1 MAHLKTPATAPAWRA
16 IAAAAALLL
25 FGSAGAG
32 AQTASAPATGPT
44 AVPAHAEGRAAA
56 AEPAVVYEAVLYD
69 DSFNVAANEGI
80 ERYKQ
85 AFGAARQAFGPAGI
99 ERMARAGHD
108 PVIAIG
114 FALAPEVERVAALYP
129 HVRFTIVDAVVDRP
143 NVQSIVFKENEG
155 AYLAGLLAAMASRSG
170 TVGFIGGIDIPAIR
184 NFRCGFEH
192 GARSAGKPV
201 QVLSALVGST
211 PAAFNDPERGAQLAE
226 QQIKQG
232 ADVVFAAAGG
242 SGLGVYKAAKQ
253 RGVLAIGVDRNQNFL
268 YPGTMLTSVTKRI
281 DTAVYL
287 AAVEGRDRRN
297 GSTRPPRLLLGLK
310 EQGVGWALDRHNR
323 SLVTPAMQA
332 RVEAA
337 VRDVA
342 SGAVQVE
349 QDRKGACGV

>member
-1 MAHLKTPATAPAWRA
+1 MSHLKTHATAPAWRA
-16 IAAAAALLL
+16 IAAAALLL
-25 FGSAGAG
+25 FGSACAV
-32 AQTASAPATGPT
+32 AQTTPAPT
-44 AVPAHAEGRAAA
+44 AAAAQTEGRAAA

-114 FALAPEVERVAALYP
+114 FALAPEVERVAALFP

-211 PAAFNDPERGAQLAE
+211 PAAFNDPERGALLAE
-226 QQIKQG
+226 QQFKQG

-297 GSTRPPRLLLGLK
+297 GGTRPARLSLGLK

-323 SLVTPAMQA
+323 SLITPAMQA

-342 SGAVQVE
+342 TGAVQVE
-349 QDRKGACGV
+349 ADRPGGGCGK

>member
-1 MAHLKTPATAPAWRA
+1 MANPSRSFAARLVRGMG
-16 IAAAAALLL
+16 AAAAVLLALDAAPAL
-25 FGSAGAG
+25 
-32 AQTASAPATGPT
+32 AQTASAPAQ
-44 AVPAHAEGRAAA
+44 AEARASA

-253 RGVLAIGVDRNQNFL
+253 RGALAIGVDRNQNFL
-268 YPGTMLTSVTKRI
+268 YPGTMLTSVIKRI

-287 AAVEGRDRRN
+287 AAIEGRDRRN
-297 GSTRPPRLLLGLK
+297 GGTRPARLLLGLK

-323 SLVTPAMQA
+323 SLITPAMQA
-332 RVEAA
+332 RVDAA
-337 VRDVA
+337 ARDVA
-342 SGAVQVE
+342 SGSVQVDG
-349 QDRKGACGV
+349 DRPGGGCGK

>member
-1 MAHLKTPATAPAWRA
+1 MAKLIRPCVALLAHA
-16 IAAAAALLL
+16 IAAATALLL
-25 FGSAGAG
+25 ASGSK
-32 AQTASAPATGPT
+32 PATAQGAAAPI
-44 AVPAHAEGRAAA
+44 HANGRAPA

-85 AFGAARQAFGPAGI
+85 AFGAARQAFGPAAI

-114 FALAPEVERVAALYP
+114 FALAPEVERVAALFP
-129 HVRFTIVDAVVDRP
+129 AVRFTIIDAVVERP
-143 NVQSIVFKENEG
+143 NVQSIVFKEHEG
-155 AYLAGLLAAMASRSG
+155 AYLVGLLAALATRSG
-170 TVGFIGGIDIPAIR
+170 TVGFIGGMDIAAIR

-192 GARSAGKPV
+192 GARSGGRPV
-201 QVLSALVGST
+201 RVLSALVGST
-211 PAAFNDPERGAQLAE
+211 PAAFNDPERGAELAE
-226 QQIKQG
+226 QQFKQG

-268 YPGTMLTSVTKRI
+268 YPGTMLTSMVKRV

-297 GSTRPPRLLLGLK
+297 GGTRTARLSLGLK
-310 EQGVGWALDRHNR
+310 DQGVSWALDRHNR
-323 SLVTPAMQA
+323 ALVTPAMQA
-332 RVEAA
+332 RMEAA
-337 VRDVA
+337 QRDVI
-342 SGAVQVE
+342 SGALKVE
-349 QDRKGACGV
+349 GARPGGGCGG

>member
-1 MAHLKTPATAPAWRA
+1 MANPSRSFAARLVRGMG
-16 IAAAAALLL
+16 AAAAVLLALDAAPAL
-25 FGSAGAG
+25 
-32 AQTASAPATGPT
+32 AQTASAPAQ
-44 AVPAHAEGRAAA
+44 AEARASA

-85 AFGAARQAFGPAGI
+85 AFGAARQAFGPAAI

-114 FALAPEVERVAALYP
+114 FALAPEVERVAALFP

-143 NVQSIVFKENEG
+143 NVQSIVFKEQEG

-201 QVLSALVGST
+201 QVLSALVGNT

-242 SGLGVYKAAKQ
+242 SGLGVYKAARQ
-253 RGVLAIGVDRNQNFL
+253 RGALAIGVDRNQNFL
-268 YPGTMLTSVTKRI
+268 YPGTMLTSVIKRI

-287 AAVEGRDRRN
+287 AAIEGRDRRN
-297 GSTRPPRLLLGLK
+297 GGTRPARLLLGLK

-323 SLVTPAMQA
+323 SLITPAMQA
-332 RVEAA
+332 RVDAA
-337 VRDVA
+337 ARDVA
-342 SGAVQVE
+342 SGSVQVDG
-349 QDRKGACGV
+349 DRPGGGCGK

>member
-1 MAHLKTPATAPAWRA
+1 MANPSRSFAARLVRGMG
-16 IAAAAALLL
+16 AAAAVLLALDAAPAL
-25 FGSAGAG
+25 
-32 AQTASAPATGPT
+32 AQTASAPAQ
-44 AVPAHAEGRAAA
+44 AEARASA

-114 FALAPEVERVAALYP
+114 FALAPEVERVAALFP

-143 NVQSIVFKENEG
+143 NVQSIVFKEQEG

-201 QVLSALVGST
+201 QVLSALVGNT

-242 SGLGVYKAAKQ
+242 SGLGVYKAARQ
-253 RGVLAIGVDRNQNFL
+253 RGALAIGVDRNQNFL
-268 YPGTMLTSVTKRI
+268 YPGTMLTSVIKRI

-287 AAVEGRDRRN
+287 AAIEGRDRRN
-297 GSTRPPRLLLGLK
+297 GGTRPARLLLGLK

-323 SLVTPAMQA
+323 SLITPAMQA
-332 RVEAA
+332 RVDAA
-337 VRDVA
+337 APDVA
-342 SGAVQVE
+342 SGAVQVDG
-349 QDRKGACGV
+349 DRPGGGCGQ